1 MLAPGVVAGSYR
13 ILAPLGEGGM
23 AVVYLAEHMVLGS
36 KAAVKVL
43 HAQTAANQEI
53 VQRFV
58 NEARASARLKHRN
71 IVQVHDCGRLPDGQW
86 FIALEFLDGAPLS
99 KFIASHG
106 GPLAL
111 PTIVQILAQT
121 ANGLHVAHEHG
132 IVHRD
137 VKPDNLYLTCT
148 QDNDHHVTILDFGI
162 AKLGDD
168 IARVRTRTNVAI
180 GTPAYMAPEQLRDSK
195 TVDRRSDVYAL
206 GAIAFEMA
214 TGRYLWGGESNPVTI
229 YDWQRHTPRPDPRAV
244 RADAHPAVAEVISRA
259 LAFEPDQR
267 WQTAQEFALALAHAA
282 PGTEWSESGMEILRR
297 YATELAPVAVDADTV
312 GRRVPGIVSHAG
324 PATGPAVPVVPPYL
338 AMPADGTL
346 VAVGGRAA
354 GIRTAPLGPAVATTG
369 PSMPTTLGASVG
381 QTSTEGG
388 RPRRPW
394 WVLGALALGIA
405 VAAVGS
411 RLTGADAV
419 YQPRPSASPATEHVD
434 SVGEAS
440 ASVQPVPPD
449 AASPANTE
457 AQGATPRAAAAPA
470 TAAAVKADVGGRA
483 PIHEA
488 PITSATVTA
497 HTVPTALTPGA
508 RGANDRA
515 DVAPSSRPVTRPIRR
530 PGSGHSPGLAPS
542 PAVGVNPDDVVGD

>member
-1 MLAPGVVAGSYR
+1 MVAPGAVAGSYR

-23 AVVYLAEHMVLGS
+23 AIVYLAEHMVLGS

-71 IVQVHDCGRLPDGQW
+71 IVQVHDCGQLPDGQW

-259 LAFEPDQR
+259 LAFEPEQR

-312 GRRVPGIVSHAG
+312 GRRVPSIVSHAG
-324 PATGPAVPVVPPYL
+324 PATGPAMHPYL
-338 AMPADGTL
+338 AMPADGTP

-354 GIRTAPLGPAVATTG
+354 GICTAPLGPAVATSG

-381 QTSTEGG
+381 QTSTPGA
-388 RPRRPW
+388 RPRRSW
-394 WVLGALALGIA
+394 WVLGALALGVA
-405 VAAVGS
+405 VAAVGL

-419 YQPRPSASPATEHVD
+419 HQSRPSASPATEQVD
-434 SVGEAS
+434 SVGEVS
-440 ASVQPVPPD
+440 ASVAPVPPD
-449 AASPANTE
+449 AASPADTE
-457 AQGATPRAAAAPA
+457 ARVAAPTAAAAPPA
-470 TAAAVKADVGGRA
+470 AAAVDADVGGRA
-483 PIHEA
+483 SPHEV
-488 PITSATVTA
+488 PMRSATVTA
-497 HTVPTALTPGA
+497 HTVPTASEPAA
-508 RGANDRA
+508 RGANDRGG
-515 DVAPSSRPVTRPIRR
+515 VAPSSRPVARASRRHGSVRPE
-530 PGSGHSPGLAPS
+530 GSLAPS
-542 PAVGVNPDDVVGD
+542 PAAGVNPDDVVGD